1 MNAARDAIE
10 QKLGK
15 IEFTLMLSMTM
26 ALGALAI
33 DMILP
38 AMGDLRGAF
47 GLPSDS
53 NDVAAVITFFLL
65 GLSAGQLLWGPL
77 ADVMGRKPV
86 LYIGLTIYIAS
97 AVASSL
103 APTLPFLFAGRFV
116 WGIGSA
122 ASSVVARSIV
132 RDTYEGEAMARAM
145 SFIMAVFLLLT
156 ALRQLEKSDFCKNQ
170 TRPVGW

>member
-1 MNAARDAIE
+1 MNAARNVID
-10 QKLGK
+10 QKLGR

-47 GLPSDS
+47 DLPSDS

-65 GLSAGQLLWGPL
+65 GLSFGQLLWGPL

-86 LYIGLTIYIAS
+86 LYIGLTIYIAIATFPS
-97 AVASSL
+97 QNL
-103 APTLPFLFAGRFV
+103 AGL
-116 WGIGSA
+116 S
-122 ASSVVARSIV
+122 
-132 RDTYEGEAMARAM
+132 M
-145 SFIMAVFLLLT
+145 SQAFELT
-156 ALRQLEKSDFCKNQ
+156 IKGKQ
-170 TRPVGW
+170 